1 MQKSLASEWQ
11 EVKRK
16 LKEYRE
22 GHFRDGMLRA
32 AALVEAFPCYGNDCG
47 CVDKKLKRIAAMLR
61 RVADSDR
68 RKTV

>member
-1 MQKSLASEWQ
+1 MRNKREWDD
-11 EVKRK
+11 VKKK
-16 LKEYRE
+16 LDEFSAR
-22 GHFRDGMLRA
+22 HFRDGMLRA

-47 CVDKKLKRIAAMLR
+47 CTDKKLKRIAAMLR